1 MKTKY
6 TTLGLLLALSLGLF
20 SGYFHFTATDYAAKA
35 LSSLFM
41 NFLQMISVPIV
52 FLSITATVT
61 KMESLSEMKSFGM
74 KIIKYTLITTLIA
87 ATIALLLYLGLD
99 PAQTSIETSN
109 SITTTPQGGYLDALQ
124 KIVPSNLFQAF
135 GENNVIG
142 VAFFAFVLSFAILLL
157 PKNNKETLHHF
168 FSSLFSA
175 FLKLAGFI
183 VKLLPLAIWA
193 FTTLLVQDLLSKEVS
208 FKVLGLYIACIVGAN
223 LIQGVVVLPLILL
236 IKKNSPRKLFK
247 AMSEA
252 LLIAFFTKS
261 SNAALPVS
269 MKCAEEKYGM
279 SSKVCSISFP
289 LCSVINMNACAAF
302 ILITTLFVSA
312 HSGMTF
318 SPFELLGWVLIS
330 TVAAI
335 GNAGVPMGCYF
346 LSTALLTSMGVPL
359 HIMGLILP
367 IYAFLDML
375 ETAINVWSDACIA
388 ANVDKEIKE
397 AAAVEMA

>member
-1 MKTKY
+1 M
-6 TTLGLLLALSLGLF
+6 
-20 SGYFHFTATDYAAKA
+20 
-35 LSSLFM
+35 
-41 NFLQMISVPIV
+41 V
-52 FLSITATVT
+52 F
-61 KMESLSEMKSFGM
+61 
-74 KIIKYTLITTLIA
+74 
-87 ATIALLLYLGLD
+87 
-99 PAQTSIETSN
+99 
-109 SITTTPQGGYLDALQ
+109 
-124 KIVPSNLFQAF
+124 
-135 GENNVIG
+135 
-142 VAFFAFVLSFAILLL
+142 LLL
-157 PKNNKETLHHF
+157 PFVSLISSDEIMHNHF